1 MLFVL
6 LSNQAKTNTERRR
19 KYMHKASTKGFWK
32 CLAACTAVCGAGCL
46 ACLLDGP
53 IFIADT
59 ATGGAALASGSSA
72 GLK

>member
-1 MLFVL
+1 
-6 LSNQAKTNTERRR
+6 
-19 KYMHKASTKGFWK
+19 MHKASTKGFWK
-32 CLAACTAVCGAGCL
+32 CLAACTAVC
-46 ACLLDGP
+46 GP

>member
-1 MLFVL
+1 
-6 LSNQAKTNTERRR
+6 
-19 KYMHKASTKGFWK
+19 MHKASTKGFWK

-59 ATGGAALASGSSA
+59 ATGGAALATGSSA